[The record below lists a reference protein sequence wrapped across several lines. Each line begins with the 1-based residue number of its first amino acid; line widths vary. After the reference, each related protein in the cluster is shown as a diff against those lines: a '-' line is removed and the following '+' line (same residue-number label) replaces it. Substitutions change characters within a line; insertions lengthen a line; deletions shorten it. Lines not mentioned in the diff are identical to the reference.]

1 MKEVKLNS
9 TNVLQN
15 LCTDEGPSLIDN
27 FNIKGI
33 KFYKG
38 VLHWLDRGQNILS
51 NKFILSLKDCE
62 NSYLTPFCYK
72 PRRK

>member
-38 VLHWLDRGQNILS
+38 GLH
-51 NKFILSLKDCE
+51 
-62 NSYLTPFCYK
+62 
-72 PRRK
+72 